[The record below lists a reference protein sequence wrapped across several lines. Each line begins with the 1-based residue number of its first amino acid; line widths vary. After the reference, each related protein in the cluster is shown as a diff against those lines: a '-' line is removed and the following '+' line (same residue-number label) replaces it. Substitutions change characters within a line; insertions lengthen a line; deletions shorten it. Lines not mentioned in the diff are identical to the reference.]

1 MYWCGSHVPENWHDI
16 DWRAVN
22 ENVRRLQARI
32 VKATMEGRWGKV
44 NALQHLLTHSF
55 SGKALAAERVT
66 ENQGKNT
73 PGVDKVT
80 WNHPES
86 KWMAIHDMKR
96 RGYKPL
102 PRRRVYIPKSNGK
115 MRPLGIPT
123 MKDRAMQALY
133 LRALDPVAET
143 TADPNSYGCRKEWS
157 CADAIEQCH
166 TLLSRPHP
174 SWVLEGDIRGCFDNI
189 SHDWLLTH
197 IPTDT
202 VILHKWLKAGYMDK
216 SVLYETEDGTPQGGI
231 CSPVLANLTL
241 DGLEA
246 KLRELYPK
254 KSAKSRRVKVNV
266 VRFADDFVITG
277 SSKEL
282 LENEVKPVVEQFLHE
297 RGLRLSQEKTK
308 ITHIT
313 DGFDFLGQHIRDYD
327 GKILVKPSRKNV
339 QALLRKVRGIIKGK
353 A

>member
-1 MYWCGSHVPENWHDI
+1 
-16 DWRAVN
+16 
-22 ENVRRLQARI
+22 
-32 VKATMEGRWGKV
+32 
-44 NALQHLLTHSF
+44 
-55 SGKALAAERVT
+55 
-66 ENQGKNT
+66 
-73 PGVDKVT
+73 
-80 WNHPES
+80 
-86 KWMAIHDMKR
+86 
-96 RGYKPL
+96 
-102 PRRRVYIPKSNGK
+102 
-115 MRPLGIPT
+115 
-123 MKDRAMQALY
+123 MQALY